1 MHISE
6 AVHIANERRAAKG
19 LPLMSAISTKASAEY
34 REVFK
39 IINEKRYELI
49 HTVVNAPHRQAEER
63 AKVREAMASKGR
75 IVPRS

>member
-6 AVHIANERRAAKG
+6 AFQIANQRRAAKG
-19 LPLMSAISTKASAEY
+19 LPLMTAISTKDSPEY

-49 HTVVNAPHRQAEER
+49 HKIINAPHPQAEER
-63 AKVREAMASKGR
+63 AKVCEAMAGKFCLE
-75 IVPRS
+75 PCA